1 MTQSTTEHREPAR
14 KPAPAPYENPW
25 VAMFRRFIAEYFWFV
40 FKNVIGWVFIL
51 GSLPVGIAVPGPGGI
66 PLFLIG
72 FALVTFPGKRR
83 LTTRVMRGVAVRFDP
98 AYFTF
103 LVTFISILITAGLL
117 WFVAKRYEDLLAKF
131 HLKITVFQLLGV
143 IALAAGVTW
152 LTMRIF
158 LAALNWFLRRLP
170 TLRRKVRPWLRK
182 KGINL
187 LPPRRKR
194 TDTAGV
200 TEDRPVDE
208 IVQIDE
214 SYSRNLRNT
223 WDWLKP
229 WLKRMFAVGITIAIF
244 VRIIAPI
251 KEKWHDP
258 EIQSRLSRLDLIP
271 FLLAVGMFAI
281 FLFVFR
287 AMAWRRIL
295 SKLGHPLPVP
305 AATRIWSTS
314 ELARYVPGAIFQ
326 VIGRVYLNKPYGVR
340 GSVTSVSQIL
350 ELAIFLLANVLVA
363 VSCLLYFGIKNL
375 TGAARGWMY
384 VATLLVPTL
393 LFLLHPKICYSLI
406 NMVMRRLKKPAIAHP
421 LSGGQMFVILGWNIL
436 GLIWQSLA
444 VFLLTRDVLGLKAD
458 WWWVV
463 AGAYCLA
470 WCAGFLAV
478 WAPAGVGVRELVF
491 VAAMSVTLP
500 NEVQASLGDQVERKV
515 VLGMLSLLLRLWA
528 IAGELLLAAAAY
540 LLDYRGAL
548 GRSDAPGRVVGASSS
563 SSLSD

>member
-1 MTQSTTEHREPAR
+1 MTQPTTEHREPAR
-14 KPAPAPYENPW
+14 KPAQAPYENPW
-25 VAMFRRFIAEYFWFV
+25 IAMFRRFIAEYFWFV
-40 FKNVIGWVFIL
+40 FKNVIGWIFIL
-51 GSLPVGIAVPGPGGI
+51 GAPVFGIAIPGPGGI

-103 LVTFISILITAGLL
+103 LVTFISFLTTAAAL
-117 WFVAKRYEDLLAKF
+117 WFVSKRYEDLLARF
-131 HLKITVFQLLGV
+131 HLKISVIQLLGV

-152 LTMRIF
+152 LTMRIL
-158 LAALNWFLRRLP
+158 LAMLNWFLRRLP

-194 TDTAGV
+194 TETAGV

-208 IVQIDE
+208 ILQVDE
-214 SYSRNLRNT
+214 KYSRNLRST
-223 WDWLKP
+223 WDFLKP
-229 WLKRMFAVGITIAIF
+229 WLKRMFALGITIAIF

-258 EIQSRLSRLDLIP
+258 EIQARLSKLDLIP
-271 FLLAVGMFAI
+271 FLLAVAMFAI

-295 SKLGHPLPVP
+295 AKLGHPLPVA

-393 LFLLHPKICYSLI
+393 LFLLHPKICYRLI
-406 NMVMRRLKKPAIAHP
+406 NMVMRRLKKPPIANP
-421 LSGGQMFVILGWNIL
+421 LNGGQMVMILGWNVL
-436 GLIWQSLA
+436 GLIWQSLG
-444 VFLLTRDVLGLKAD
+444 VYLLTRDVLGLKAD

-491 VAAMSVTLP
+491 VAAMNVILP
-500 NEVQASLGDQVERKV
+500 KEVQESLGNQVEREV
-515 VLGMLSLLLRLWA
+515 VLGLLSLLLRVWA

-540 LLDYRGAL
+540 LMDYRGAL
-548 GRSDAPGRVVGASSS
+548 GRPDAPGRVVGFGSSGI
-563 SSLSD
+563 DGN